1 MKIKKYGIEI
11 TKPWSKE
18 MYAHN
23 DSVAEEMRI
32 NIEYEMRD
40 AHRRAIGTVAANGGM
55 DKGEEDLRN
64 IVRCF
69 TGYAFGDG
77 YDLEDIKNE
86 GIKTLHD
93 AANWQLHEEYGYL
106 CHEDIVPWIKM
117 KMLGF
122 DNPGRNQSLYW
133 EEEDPN
139 NEFVSPALESK

>member
-1 MKIKKYGIEI
+1 MKTKKTPKIQYGIEI
-11 TKPWSKE
+11 TKPHSKE

-23 DSVAEEMRI
+23 DKVAEEMRI
-32 NIEYEMRD
+32 NIEYEIRN

-64 IVRCF
+64 IVRSF

-93 AANWQLHEEYGYL
+93 AANWQLHEEYSYL
-106 CHEDIVPWIKM
+106 CSKV
-117 KMLGF
+117 LF
-122 DNPGRNQSLYW
+122 
-133 EEEDPN
+133 
-139 NEFVSPALESK
+139 LEQDL

>member
-1 MKIKKYGIEI
+1 MKTKKTPKIQYGIEI
-11 TKPWSKE
+11 TKPHSKE

-23 DSVAEEMRI
+23 DKVAEEMRI
-32 NIEYEMRD
+32 NIEYEIRN

-64 IVRCF
+64 IVRSF

-93 AANWQLHEEYGYL
+93 AANWQLHEEYSYL
-106 CHEDIVPWIKM
+106 CFKGIVPRTRFM
-117 KMLGF
+117 MVGF
-122 DNPGRNQSLYW
+122 DW
-133 EEEDPN
+133 EKHDYSEIEDPDGMGMQC
-139 NEFVSPALESK
+139 